1 MTNLNK
7 KKNIVKYSKLFSI
20 ESFSPIRSGNIS
32 IRSRVNNKEGFF
44 ISPSGKKNLELT
56 VKDIVFVS
64 LDGHIE
70 KNKKPSSEWR
80 FHLDLYNSTEYN
92 AVVHAHSKFSV
103 ICSCLYQ
110 KIPSFHYMIALTGK
124 KNIKV
129 ANYALFGS
137 KQLSNNILDAIKG
150 SKSCLI
156 SNHGQISLGYSL
168 SEAYELANEVE
179 LLCEYYY
186 YCRLQKYPKILNDED
201 MQNVLNKIKTYKSK
215 NGVRR

>member
-32 IRSRVNNKEGFF
+32 IRIKLNDKEGFF

-56 VKDIVFVS
+56 IKDIVFVS
-64 LDGHIE
+64 LNGDIE

-80 FHLDLYNSTEYN
+80 FHLDLYNSTECN
-92 AVVHAHSKFSV
+92 AIVHAHSKFAV
-103 ICSCLYQ
+103 ICSCLFK

-124 KNIKV
+124 KTVKV

-137 KQLSNNILDAIKG
+137 KKLSINILNAIKG

-156 SNHGQISLGYSL
+156 SNHGQISIGNNL
-168 SEAYELANEVE
+168 SDAYELANEVE

-186 YCRLQKYPKILNDED
+186 YCRLQKHPKILNNKE
-201 MQNVLNKIKTYKSK
+201 MQSVLNKIKSYKS
-215 NGVRR
+215 NTGALR